1 MSLSEDRCDS
11 KVPVITCILSAAA
24 HPYARKV
31 NCGENVRFFK
41 LAAIPAA
48 LVIYQLLLMGQLF
61 PISLN
66 SNGQFG
72 QDPAYQYLFAG
83 VDILLGNSPGHTDHP
98 GTPLQILIAA
108 IIPFAWAL
116 SRLVGATQLSTLNSV
131 LTDPELYLAST
142 SLVLLLATACA
153 SYYLGHRVLQST
165 NRYLLALACQTTP
178 LIFSVVT
185 PHVIYPTPEAALF
198 LVSTLLMG
206 AIAPFVFVNDQPLS
220 KSNYRQSILI
230 GGLCGVGFA
239 IKVTFAPMLA
249 VLLILG
255 KFRLIC
261 VAAISMVVAWALG
274 VLPIV
279 KKIPQMFTW
288 FYQVMSHTG
297 AHGQGSTGI
306 FNVAEFKLHLLWLLA
321 VFPLFFY
328 VFAAILIALLILSF
342 TKIQARASNLPILT
356 SFRVPGVL
364 LLIALSQTLM
374 VAKHVGAS
382 YMIPALPLAL
392 MAASWLLHSESGL
405 RLKALTTNF
414 FSAAWLILLCTL
426 MVYSTTKAYS
436 VVRLNHERGEQ
447 SYRAIHAELTK
458 FNDPLLIGTFNC
470 NFKECALWF
479 GMLLVPIMELR
490 MDKITPDFLHFDVF
504 NKRLHLPGKG
514 VVEPNEAISYIDSL
528 LAQGRTILLI
538 SPPYPQL
545 AQFKLT
551 PILDTPIQNLYRV
564 TGMTQLT
571 P

>member
-1 MSLSEDRCDS
+1 MRNLRLAIMPL
-11 KVPVITCILSAAA
+11 VLIL
-24 HPYARKV
+24 
-31 NCGENVRFFK
+31 FQ
-41 LAAIPAA
+41 LA
-48 LVIYQLLLMGQLF
+48 LMQQMYPLA
-61 PISLN
+61 LN
-66 SNGQFG
+66 SNGLFG

-98 GTPLQILIAA
+98 GTPLQTLIAA
-108 IIPFAWAL
+108 IIPFTWGV
-116 SRLVGATQLSTLNSV
+116 SRLVGATQLSTLNAV
-131 LTDPELYLAST
+131 LANPELYLAST
-142 SLVLLLATACA
+142 SLVLLLCTACA
-153 SYYLGHRVLQST
+153 TYYLGCRVFQST

-178 LIFSVVT
+178 LIFSAVA

-198 LVSTLLMG
+198 FVSTLLMG
-206 AIAPFVFVNDQPLS
+206 AIAPFVFGNDQTLA
-220 KSNYRQSILI
+220 KSNYRQAILV
-230 GGLCGVGFA
+230 GVLCGVGFA
-239 IKVTFAPMLA
+239 IKVTFAPLLA
-249 VLLILG
+249 LLLILG

-261 VAAISMVVAWALG
+261 VAAISMAVAWALG
-274 VLPIV
+274 VLPII
-279 KKIPQMFTW
+279 KKVPQMFTW

-297 AHGQGSTGI
+297 AHGQGSSGI

-342 TKIQARASNLPILT
+342 TKIQARAANLPILT
-356 SFRVPGVL
+356 SFRVPGIL
-364 LLIALSQTLM
+364 LLIALTQTLM

-405 RLKALTTNF
+405 RLKVLTTNY
-414 FSAAWLILLCTL
+414 FSAAWLLLLCIT

-436 VVRLNHERGEQ
+436 VVRLNHEKGEQ
-447 SYRAIHAELTK
+447 SYRVIRDELAK

-514 VVEPNEAISYIDSL
+514 VVGPNEAISTIESL

-545 AQFKLT
+545 AQFKLM

-564 TGMTQLT
+564 TGMTRLT